1 MRFRNLGKSG
11 LRVSE
16 ICLGTMMFGGRTD
29 ATAAN
34 AIIAHA
40 RDHDVNFIDTAN
52 AYTSGRSEEIIGGA
66 IARDRARWILATKLG
81 NPTGT
86 DPNSGGL
93 SRRHVVE
100 ACEDSLRRL
109 KTDYVDCLSL
119 HREDHGT
126 PLEETV
132 LALGLLLQQGKI
144 RYFGISNFRSWR
156 IAEVWNL
163 SRQAGLQ
170 PPIVS
175 QPYYNA
181 FNRMPEVE
189 HFAACRH
196 YGIGVVPY
204 SPLARGVLTA
214 KYAPDAKPAADTRAG
229 VNDARMQQTEWRPES
244 LVLAQRIRAYCE
256 GKGITPVQ
264 FAIAWVLNC
273 DVIAAAVAGP
283 RTLEQWQEY
292 LTALDVTLTDEDEK
306 FVDSLVVP
314 GHPSTPGYNDPAY
327 PLEGRRPR

>member
-1 MRFRNLGKSG
+1 

-16 ICLGTMMFGGRTD
+16 ICLGTMMFGDRTD
-29 ATAAN
+29 AAAAD

-52 AYTSGRSEEIIGGA
+52 AYAVGRSEEIIGGA

-86 DPNSGGL
+86 GPNSGGL

-109 KTDYVDCLSL
+109 KTDYIDCLYL
-119 HREDHGT
+119 HREDHAT

-144 RYFGISNFRSWR
+144 RYFGISNFRAWR
-156 IAEVWNL
+156 IGEVWNL

-214 KYAPDAKPAADTRAG
+214 KYAPDAMPAPDTRAG
-229 VNDARMQQTEWRPES
+229 ANDKRMHQTEWRAES
-244 LVLAQRIRAYCE
+244 LVLAQRIRAHCE
-256 GKGITPVQ
+256 GKGISPVQ

-283 RTLEQWQEY
+283 RTLAQWQEY

-306 FVDSLVVP
+306 FVDSLVAP

-327 PLEGRRPR
+327 PLEGRRAR